1 MELKKSLEADLERDR
16 TDFVLLGLLIA
27 FCVVYIA
34 FEWAQ
39 FDTKIEIKKDDIAQI
54 EQGEEEMAP
63 ITEQPDLPPPPPAP
77 ENVPDPVIEDFNITD
92 KAETKSIEIKTEET
106 KEAIQAAPAVANVV
120 EQPQEEE
127 PDVTIYT
134 HVDKKAEFPGGTE
147 ALYKYLSSNIHY
159 PEAARE
165 NGTQGT
171 VILQFTVNA
180 DGSIEDIQVKRSP
193 DLSLE
198 KEAIRVVKS
207 MPKWKAGE
215 NNHKKVR
222 SKFMLPVAFKLG

>member
-1 MELKKSLEADLERDR
+1 MEIKKSIEADLEKDR
-16 TDFVLLGLLIA
+16 IDMVLMGLLIA
-27 FCVVYIA
+27 ISVVYIA

-39 FDTKIEIKKDDIAQI
+39 TEGKTKFKEDEIIVVD
-54 EQGEEEMAP
+54 QGEEEMAP

-77 ENVPDPVIEDFNITD
+77 APVLDPVIEDFNITE
-92 KAETKSIEIKTEET
+92 KAETKNIDINTEDKGE
-106 KEAIQAAPAVANVV
+106 KIAPPAPIQQVEA
-120 EQPQEEE
+120 PQDEE
-127 PDVTIYT
+127 PEDVQIYT

-147 ALYKYLSSNIHY
+147 AMYKYLSNNIHY

-165 NGTQGT
+165 NGIQGA
-171 VILQFTVNA
+171 VILQFTVNS
-180 DGSIEDIQVKRSP
+180 DGSIQDIVVKRSP

-207 MPKWKAGE
+207 MPKWSPGE

-222 SKFMLPVAFKLG
+222 SKFMLPVQFKLG